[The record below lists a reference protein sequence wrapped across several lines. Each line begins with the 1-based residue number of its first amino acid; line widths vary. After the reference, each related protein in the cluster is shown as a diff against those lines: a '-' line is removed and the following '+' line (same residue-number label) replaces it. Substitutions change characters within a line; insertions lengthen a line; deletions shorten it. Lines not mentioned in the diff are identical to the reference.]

1 MLSWELINQL
11 IQDPNIKSKL
21 NGADFKVL
29 LQSCFWADD
38 NTNIFKWMPKY
49 MAQETGL
56 DIRTVHKSK
65 NRLEI
70 EPKTDSSGNTLSK
83 EGFWELISARTL
95 NEPAKYQIRLGM
107 TNRAHMPKRAQHS
120 EQEGTQTMTNRAYK
134 PNKET
139 NKETNK
145 EINKEKLIE
154 GMTWK

>member
-56 DIRTVHKSK
+56 SVREVHRSK

-107 TNRAHMPKRAQHS
+107 TNKSHVTNKSYQDD
-120 EQEGTQTMTNRAYK
+120 QEVISSVTNRSYK
-134 PNKET
+134 P